1 MSEPAIDLT
10 LSGAIPEGCT
20 VFEPG
25 EQAKGLLRNG
35 ITGQQ
40 YVDRLLEQKLFP
52 DAVRFLACL
61 LPKRQAVFWACQCAK
76 RFYGGNP
83 PPEKAAAL
91 AAAQKWIADPNDENR
106 RAAMP
111 AAQAAGLDNPAGCA
125 ALGAF
130 FSGGS
135 LGPPNVQPVP
145 PGEFLTAKAVTGAV
159 VLSIVSKEPEKAPEK
174 FRAALAEALEIA
186 RRSNK

>member
-10 LSGAIPEGCT
+10 LSGAIPEGLI

-25 EQAKGLLRNG
+25 EQAKSLLRNG
-35 ITGQQ
+35 ITGQE

-52 DAVRFLACL
+52 DAARFIACL

-91 AAAQKWIADPNDENR
+91 AAAQKWVAEPNDENR
-106 RAAMP
+106 RAAM
-111 AAQAAGLDNPAGCA
+111 AAAEGAGLDNPAGCA
-125 ALGAF
+125 ALGVF

-135 LGPPNVQPVP
+135 LAPPNVTAVP
-145 PGEFLTAKAVTGAV
+145 PGEFLTAKAVAGAV
-159 VLSIVSKEPEKAPEK
+159 VLAVLTKEPERAQEK
-174 FRAALAEALEIA
+174 FRAVLAEGLEIA
-186 RRSNK
+186 RRSQK